1 MSDNAFTGPSVPPGR
16 SVTSEYSSGH
26 PTMADPPYEPDELPR
41 QASVRQRRQRWL
53 LWLACGT
60 SVVCVAGLVASL
72 WVKSPAEIVAQTG
85 PPTPSLITA
94 PVSYGVLQDTVIF
107 RGTFSAPRIVSFTPS
122 AAVAPGGSGPASQSL
137 VVTRVLARVGD
148 QVGPGQVLAEVSDR
162 PIFVLYGAV
171 PAFRDMVQGESGAD
185 IAELQAALAELG
197 YGISDPSGVF
207 GPSTAAAVRQF
218 YAASGFGVP
227 LVSPGTAA
235 GSAGSTSGTASGIT
249 STPIAGTAAR
259 TAAPKTRP
267 ARRKAAKRLV
277 EVPMSEAMFVPS
289 FPATVT
295 ALPRLGA
302 TVAPPLVSVRVGGLQ
317 LIGQLPPAMSGQLRR
332 GMRVQ
337 ILSAITGRTTTGVV
351 SSVGRTVVNPG
362 HGGTAYAPVRV
373 SSLHGWAAS
382 WDGQN
387 VQLTVT
393 AAATSGPVLA
403 VPEAA
408 ISASADGVTSVTV
421 VEHGGGTRRVRVRTG
436 ASANGLV
443 QVTPVGA
450 KLAPGDL
457 VVVGG

>member
-1 MSDNAFTGPSVPPGR
+1 MRRLA
-16 SVTSEYSSGH
+16 
-26 PTMADPPYEPDELPR
+26 
-41 QASVRQRRQRWL
+41 QQQQQRRHGDGQHQQHL
-53 LWLACGT
+53 EIIVVGNHLGLPGHLAVERGQAFHRRD
-60 SVVCVAGLVASL
+60 VERQFRLQM
-72 WVKSPAEIVAQTG
+72 PAE
-85 PPTPSLITA
+85 
-94 PVSYGVLQDTVIF
+94 
-107 RGTFSAPRIVSFTPS
+107 
-122 AAVAPGGSGPASQSL
+122 
-137 VVTRVLARVGD
+137 
-148 QVGPGQVLAEVSDR
+148 
-162 PIFVLYGAV
+162 
-171 PAFRDMVQGESGAD
+171 
-185 IAELQAALAELG
+185 
-197 YGISDPSGVF
+197 
-207 GPSTAAAVRQF
+207 
-218 YAASGFGVP
+218 
-227 LVSPGTAA
+227 
-235 GSAGSTSGTASGIT
+235 
-249 STPIAGTAAR
+249 
-259 TAAPKTRP
+259 
-267 ARRKAAKRLV
+267 
-277 EVPMSEAMFVPS
+277 
-289 FPATVT
+289 
-295 ALPRLGA
+295 
-302 TVAPPLVSVRVGGLQ
+302 GLQ